1 MTIKRREFLR
11 VASLL
16 SLSTLID
23 STIAGGLAKTE
34 RMPALFIGHGSPL
47 NAIAENQHT
56 LAWRSLAS
64 KVTRP
69 TAILAISAHW
79 QSRNGSY
86 LTSNP
91 QQQIIYDMYGFPE
104 ALYDVKYPVKGF
116 PDFKQKMLPEGLQQG
131 IGTTV
136 DWGLDHGSW
145 SVLLHMYPEADIPV
159 VQLSINA
166 DLSPMQHLNLAKEI
180 SALRNRGVLI
190 LGSGNLVH
198 NLRLR
203 KQEATAFDWAEEFDH
218 IIARKV
224 LQGNFAEVA
233 NYQSLG
239 QLANL
244 AHPTNEHFLPLL
256 YVLGVANRGDALS
269 WHNATFYKGSISMR
283 CLLVS

>member
-116 PDFKQKMLPEGLQQG
+116 PDFKQKMLPESLQQG

-145 SVLLHMYPEADIPV
+145 SVLVHMYPEADIPV

>member
-1 MTIKRREFLR
+1 MLIKRREFLR
-11 VASLL
+11 VTSLL

-34 RMPALFIGHGSPL
+34 RVPALFIGHGSPL

-79 QSRNGSY
+79 QSRNGSF

-116 PDFKQKMLPEGLQQG
+116 PGFKQEMLSEGLQQG

-145 SVLLHMYPEADIPV
+145 SVLVHMYPEADIPV

-203 KQEATAFDWAEEFDH
+203 KQEATAFDWAEEFDQ

-224 LQGNFAEVA
+224 LQGNFDDVA

-239 QLANL
+239 QLASL

-256 YVLGVANRGDALS
+256 YVLGVATRDDALS